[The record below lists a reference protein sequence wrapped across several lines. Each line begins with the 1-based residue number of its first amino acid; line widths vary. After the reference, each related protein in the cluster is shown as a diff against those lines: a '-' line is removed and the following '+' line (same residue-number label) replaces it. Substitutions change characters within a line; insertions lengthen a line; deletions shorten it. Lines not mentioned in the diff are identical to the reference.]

1 MLARSIRW
9 CGFEPGLGHK
19 NDKFCLP
26 GVVFFSR
33 RFSDLIYEMGSN
45 ALNQIEGPYYPSSY
59 TNPHLRMQEGIFR
72 SFKKSKLSVVRK
84 NGNLKLVNCLQE
96 GFHGN
101 IVA

>member
-26 GVVFFSR
+26 GVVFFFSR

-45 ALNQIEGPYYPSSY
+45 ALNTIEGPYYPSSY
-59 TNPHLRMQEGIFR
+59 TNPSLRMQEGIIR

-84 NGNLKLVNCLQE
+84 NGNCLQE

-101 IVA
+101 SVAK